1 MITCKRAAE
10 IISQAEEVPLG
21 RWRAFQLH
29 FHLFFCAMCRRF
41 RRQVHLLRRAGC
53 ACEEDAVLPKPT
65 LSEEARERMKR
76 ALREQGGD

>member
-10 IISQAEEVPLG
+10 LTSQAEETPLG
-21 RWRAFQLH
+21 WWRTFQLR

-41 RRQVHLLRRAGC
+41 RRQVLLFRKAGC
-53 ACEEDAVLPKPT
+53 ACGDDAVQPKPT

-76 ALREQGGD
+76 AFREQGRE